1 MSSYAAPAQL
11 VQLAINAVALGSITN
26 ADQQAALDAASTE
39 LDGYL
44 ASQYVL
50 PLSSWGTDLT
60 EHTCHI
66 AAYRLMG
73 RRGYRAGGV
82 DQGFK
87 ERYDD
92 AIRWATKISTGT
104 VSPPGI
110 IDSSPNLRE
119 GAPGFVSGLVGNTIP
134 GTATPSITIAGG
146 RVNPNT
152 GVVPGKR
159 GW

>member
-1 MSSYAAPAQL
+1 MSSYATTAQL
-11 VQLAINAVALGSITN
+11 AQLAINAAALTSISSG
-26 ADQQAALDAASTE
+26 DQQTALDSASTE
-39 LDGYL
+39 IDGYL
-44 ASQYVL
+44 SSQYIL
-50 PLSSWGTDLT
+50 PLSSWGTDLV
-60 EHTCHI
+60 EHVCHI

-92 AIRWATKISTGT
+92 AIRWATKVASGT

-110 IDSSPNLRE
+110 IDATPGFRE
-119 GAPGFVSGLVGNTIP
+119 GAPTISTGQVGNTLP
-134 GTATPSITIAGG
+134 GNTTPTITIAGG
-146 RVNPNT
+146 KPFPGTNIM
-152 GVVPGKR
+152 PGKR